1 MFRMSGG
8 GVSVDESPRAVVV
21 VDIVSL
27 ETFVVV
33 TERESSE
40 IEQITDEFDIG
51 KVFDSAGVEEDSQ
64 VRILLV
70 RVVA

>member
-33 TERESSE
+33 TERESNTK
-40 IEQITDEFDIG
+40 I
-51 KVFDSAGVEEDSQ
+51 
-64 VRILLV
+64 
-70 RVVA
+70 